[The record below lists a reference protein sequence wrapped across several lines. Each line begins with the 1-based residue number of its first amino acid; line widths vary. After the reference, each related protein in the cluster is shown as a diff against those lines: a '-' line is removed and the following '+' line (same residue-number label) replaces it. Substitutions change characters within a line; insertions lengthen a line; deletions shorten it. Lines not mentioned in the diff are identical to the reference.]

1 MKCVLLCW
9 IVQGAEPK
17 QTHGLI
23 GVIEHFEDP
32 VRELRLIHRVLKPG
46 GLFVIYTGDVDAWLP
61 RLLGKKWWWYPGM
74 HVFYFS
80 LNTSKA
86 MLDKCGFKVIRN
98 GVHCG

>member
-1 MKCVLLCW
+1 
-9 IVQGAEPK
+9 
-17 QTHGLI
+17 
-23 GVIEHFEDP
+23 
-32 VRELRLIHRVLKPG
+32 
-46 GLFVIYTGDVDAWLP
+46 VDAWLP